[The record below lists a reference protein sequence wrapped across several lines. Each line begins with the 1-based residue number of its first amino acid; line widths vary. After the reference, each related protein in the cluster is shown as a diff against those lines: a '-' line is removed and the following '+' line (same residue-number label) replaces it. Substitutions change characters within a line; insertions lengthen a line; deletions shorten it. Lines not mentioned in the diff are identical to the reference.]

1 MPEVYSSICCKW
13 ITVFDDT
20 SFLILYETISNIS
33 IIYPFSD
40 NMTEHVLFDGTLC
53 YRPHTYRSGL
63 MFQLRVLFLH
73 RQTIRPIIIGAGGK
87 LVCYHLAFKLH

>member
-1 MPEVYSSICCKW
+1 
-13 ITVFDDT
+13 
-20 SFLILYETISNIS
+20 
-33 IIYPFSD
+33 
-40 NMTEHVLFDGTLC
+40 MTEHVLFDGTLC